1 MQAEI
6 ASLQAA
12 KVQAGPSAPD
22 VKIDEP
28 FEIPPQLTAT
38 LSILRDHVAELT
50 RDNDALRNTFL
61 PRHRAAVKKGIVP
74 SSGVLQ
80 GEVVMDDITSEAK
93 RSAVNQTEEV
103 DLEAVVQYVKDLIR
117 ENEELGAMVM
127 EAGKTDQAEWQA
139 ALDGATVFTDPETWL
154 TVLESRAVIESLE

>member
-12 KVQAGPSAPD
+12 KAQAGPSAHE

-50 RDNDALRNTFL
+50 RDNDALRKTFL
-61 PRHRAAVKKGIVP
+61 PGHRAAHKKGILP
-74 SSGVLQ
+74 SPGVLQ
-80 GEVVMDDITSEAK
+80 GDVMMDEPPSEVK
-93 RSAVNQTEEV
+93 RGTVDLTEEV
-103 DLEAVVQYVKDLIR
+103 DLEAVLQYVKDLIR
-117 ENEELGAMVM
+117 ENEELGAMVL

-139 ALDGATVFTDPETWL
+139 ALDGETVHSGSCNTTDQ
-154 TVLESRAVIESLE
+154 S